1 MPSLGYLKALE
12 KYWTCLHG
20 ELDKEALEGGVN
32 TVLQVAMDILV
43 FKL

>member
-32 TVLQVAMDILV
+32 TLQVGMSILV